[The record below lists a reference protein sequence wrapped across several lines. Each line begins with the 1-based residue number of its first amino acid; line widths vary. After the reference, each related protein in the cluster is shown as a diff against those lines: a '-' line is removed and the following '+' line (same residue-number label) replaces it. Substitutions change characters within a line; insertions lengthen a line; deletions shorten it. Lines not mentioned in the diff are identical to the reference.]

1 VIVMTPPVVACV
13 PVWLYAKSTG
23 SAYAIDAHTGAFL
36 DPRWKRLL
44 VLHRFFSR
52 HAVTTLV
59 TNSHLASMVEA
70 WGAHATIVPDVPVV
84 FPAPTEPRLSD
95 AQYNMTFV
103 SSFTWDEP
111 LDTFLEAARSL
122 PDVHFYITGKVPE
135 QRREALANSGTNI
148 TFTGFLSKAEFVGLL
163 RKSDAV
169 MSLTTLDH
177 TMQRAAYEA
186 IYLGKPVITSKFPLL
201 EREFSR
207 GTVHVENDVQDIVR
221 GVRTMCANLAM
232 YDVEAKALRES
243 KLERWKKS
251 EETLRRLLYRTTGP

>member
-1 VIVMTPPVVACV
+1 VVACF

-23 SAYAIDAHTGAFL
+23 ASYAIDAHTGAFL
-36 DPRWKRLL
+36 DPRWRRLL
-44 VLHRFFSR
+44 ALHRFFSR
-52 HAVTTLV
+52 HAITTLV

-135 QRREALANSGTNI
+135 QRREALANCGANI

-186 IYLGKPVITSKFPLL
+186 IYLGKPVITSRFPLL